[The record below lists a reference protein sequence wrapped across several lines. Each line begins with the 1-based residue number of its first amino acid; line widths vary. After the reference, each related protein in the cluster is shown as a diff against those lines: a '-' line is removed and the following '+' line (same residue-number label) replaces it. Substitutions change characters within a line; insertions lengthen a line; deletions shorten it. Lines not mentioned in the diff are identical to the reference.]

1 MRPLCSVMKTRLRG
15 PRHSRHHWSVCPGH
29 APTEGASVSVPR
41 APSRPAVPYRLR
53 RRPANHLL
61 ARLPAVPWLIP
72 ASGPDTLPRPAHLP
86 APSEYPPPGSPPGPL
101 CTWPRCRDSLAQ
113 DRGAPFPPRRSQ
125 AASAQSTTTAPLT
138 PSPAHPPCQC
148 NKATLAWRQVRADA
162 GEHGVLRAGSPEHH
176 KIATRSALSH
186 SLHSEEAMHREGKE
200 LAQVTQR
207 LRGDCRVGPGSRA
220 GLALEAS

>member
-15 PRHSRHHWSVCPGH
+15 PRHSRRHWSVCPGH

-138 PSPAHPPCQC
+138 PSPAHPLASVIRPHLLGAKSGQTLESTVCCVQGHQSTTKSPQGRRSLTHPTVRKQC
-148 NKATLAWRQVRADA
+148 TERA
-162 GEHGVLRAGSPEHH
+162 
-176 KIATRSALSH
+176 RSLPRSH
-186 SLHSEEAMHREGKE
+186 SA
-200 LAQVTQR
+200 
-207 LRGDCRVGPGSRA
+207 
-220 GLALEAS
+220 